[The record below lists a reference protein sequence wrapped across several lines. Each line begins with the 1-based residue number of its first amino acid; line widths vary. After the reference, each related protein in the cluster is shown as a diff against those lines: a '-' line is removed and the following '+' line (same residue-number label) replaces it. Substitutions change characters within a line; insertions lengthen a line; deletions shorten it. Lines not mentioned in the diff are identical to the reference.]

1 MYCTTEQVKAYL
13 GNSTTDD
20 DALLDALIPRAQAG
34 LDRHWHRTF
43 EATSDTTRYFDAA
56 RDTDGLLL
64 YLDEDLASITTIT
77 NGDGTTITS
86 AQYTTEPRNFTPYH
100 AIRLLSSTGL
110 IWEYDSNNDSE
121 DAIAITGRW
130 AWSVTADSDIEHLC
144 IRYVGWLYRQK
155 DSQVYDITATPELGV
170 ITIPQGVPK
179 DLRLAIDSY
188 RRHS

>member
-43 EATSDTTRYFDAA
+43 EATSDTTRYFDAKC
-56 RDTDGLLL
+56 DTDGPML
-64 YLDEDLASITTIT
+64 YFDEDLASITTVT
-77 NGDGTTITS
+77 NGDGTTIASTK
-86 AQYTTEPRNFTPYH
+86 YTTVPRNRSPWC
-100 AIRLLSSTGL
+100 AIKLLSSSGL
-110 IWEYDSNNDSE
+110 TWEYDSNNDPE
-121 DAIAITGRW
+121 GAIAVTGRW

-188 RRHS
+188 RRRS